1 MSINSICLIDD
12 DPIFVFGT
20 KVILNNNSEFCSSIL
35 VYENGREALE
45 SLTALLK
52 SENQIPEVIFLD
64 LNMPV
69 MNGWE
74 FLDELCKIPEIS
86 YKTVVFI
93 LSSSMAAKDIKKSK
107 AYKIVKDFICKP
119 LTESKFSKLLEEISM
134 QDFKKI

>member
-64 LNMPV
+64 LNSA
-69 MNGWE
+69 NY
-74 FLDELCKIPEIS
+74 LKKLACR
-86 YKTVVFI
+86 I
-93 LSSSMAAKDIKKSK
+93 LRKYNAH
-107 AYKIVKDFICKP
+107 VR
-119 LTESKFSKLLEEISM
+119 
-134 QDFKKI
+134 